1 MAKSDFK
8 ILIGADI
15 SESTKLLKQDIT
27 SIEKVLQKTNVLLL
41 PAQLNVARTK
51 NNIQKQM
58 PTLVKEISKIEVPP
72 ITLDVAINT
81 ANLNKK
87 LATALKA
94 IELTETKSPTFK
106 QQSWGE
112 DLIVKKQT
120 AAAAE
125 VDKLNNKI
133 LLLGKTAKDA
143 GVDLSE
149 LYSYAYN
156 IGDKSS
162 LDEYNAAMKT
172 AQSQVEKLR
181 SELALLKKA
190 QDEVAKSEPKYNTNL
205 IGMEKQTTSL
215 IANAEKNNLGTDN
228 INELK
233 ELQTRIQ
240 ALRKETES
248 IPEKTFL
255 DELTDGQKEELDAI
269 NKKLKEMNLL
279 VTQGS
284 SENRNTTAYMTRQ
297 KELEKLIVSVKKY
310 REENDRIGENSY
322 LDAQYSSLIDRMEQ
336 LATSSDISTAQLVK
350 QRLEFDRLKDATEQ
364 AGVAGQSF
372 GQKIAAAYQ
381 KFGGWA
387 LITKSMM
394 EAVNIMQQMVSNVYM
409 LDSAMTEL
417 KKVTDETNATYEQ
430 FFSTAAKNSK
440 ELGVVMSDYIYST
453 ADFARLGYELEDA
466 TALADAA
473 SVYKSVG
480 DGIESID
487 QASASVI
494 STMKA
499 FNLEA
504 SDAMSVVD
512 RFNEVGNNFA
522 ISSAGVGDAL
532 MRSASALKEA
542 GNTIDESIGLIVAAN
557 QVIQDPDQAGN
568 ALKVLSL
575 RLRGA
580 KADLESLGES
590 TDGMVETTAKLREE
604 LLALS
609 HGKVDIM
616 LDDST
621 FKSTYQII
629 KEMSVAWK
637 DMTDIE
643 QAAALELMGG
653 KQRSNILASMITNFE
668 EAERAAQV
676 SASSMGSALKENE
689 TQLDSIKGKV
699 AQFQSAYQSLS
710 ATVINSGLAKSFVD
724 GGTSIISVLD
734 QIIQKIGGLP
744 TLVAAAAGAFTLNTG
759 AGLFQ
764 LGDNNKMASF
774 AEQVKNIKEYFT
786 DLDGTKASGKLR
798 AQTEQDIEALKRY
811 TTALGE
817 GKTRQEAMSKSM
829 NGASSAA
836 KKYAETMVG
845 TNDEIVN
852 FAIGQ
857 SEAADQMEAMSLKAR
872 AAAAGVTLLNTA
884 LNMALATLAALA
896 VNAVVKFLMDMAN
909 ASENARQS
917 TLENIAA
924 LKDYDQETK
933 SFEKSI
939 KSVKDSLD
947 SNTLSESEAY
957 EARKELI
964 EIQAQLIETYGEEAR
979 NIDLINGKYEE
990 QIEKLRNLSRE
1001 KAKEQAADW
1010 LSSEDNKKSS
1020 YNAIKNYGKEKS
1032 FEFGFIKP
1040 STDEAEQVFIGMF
1053 DRLKEYGITT
1063 FETVGDYFV
1072 NVNGSMQELYDNIPQ
1087 IIAELEQTSLGLG
1100 GEDKRQV
1107 DEMISKLRELKDESN
1122 EAKEEWESIFV
1133 ESGKSKVL
1141 TNDTWSALFYQAQ
1154 EAMNQLDEGIASNNE
1169 KMVEGAVE
1177 TFEAAAEEIGKLEF
1191 APSDIDAES
1200 FLNSLIEQYKE
1211 AFAKERFEINF
1222 EANTNNL
1229 QETVKKIT
1237 DAFGGLT
1244 VDQIINLEDGGGT
1257 EEQIWAF
1264 TLLRELAQGFGM
1276 DIDTLVYKL
1285 QNMGM
1290 VDVSPVASGVQQ
1302 LDFTFDELMQG
1313 IDETQSAWQTLEQ
1326 AQQEYNQAGY
1336 LTMDTLQGIL
1346 SMDAMYWQYL
1356 QMENGQLQ
1364 LNREGL
1370 IALANARIDDAEAAM
1385 YEKAA
1390 DLVDKFNSEA
1400 RTAEDLSS
1408 ALQGLAQSR
1417 YDEAEAAWKQA
1428 YADAM
1433 AKGGVY
1439 AQYANEMANSL
1450 QNMGNIFDQVRSK
1463 IGAYSSAIMNAG
1475 QATSNAANQMK
1486 QALSQAK
1493 SAIQSLLDMTIK
1505 MLKQDLT
1512 TQRDGIQDMIDAEND
1527 RYNAERDHLQD
1538 MKKAKDDYY
1547 DDLIDS
1553 LQDQKKAQDKI
1564 YDDQI
1569 DHLNDEID
1577 AYRKIIEAK
1586 LKIIET
1592 QEKEREYQDELA
1604 EKQKGIAD
1612 IEAELAE
1619 ISQDDSIEA
1628 QKKRLEL
1635 EEQLAEQKKEL
1646 EDFQHDY
1653 NIENQ
1658 KEDLENE
1665 LDRYEEEK
1673 QAAIDRI
1680 EAEKE
1685 RYDEYMQDRID
1696 SLQKEKEDWNE
1707 YYQDRLDDLANE
1719 HQARLDNLNSEK
1731 EAITNQINDEA
1742 ALRQQAIALIEGRSE
1757 EFKNRLLAWNKE
1769 YGDGINATVIVA
1781 WEKAYAALEQYNYQQ
1796 IGVQGVLE
1804 NLVMK
1809 MYELESATNSVA
1821 AAAKE
1826 MAASFGAAADEQQK
1840 IQDQDNY
1847 RHWFTQDGYVGSPM
1861 GVGVR
1866 HKGGYTDENGE
1877 KRIGTFQELVDGLK
1891 SDEQFLITKAGEYVA
1906 TQEDQN
1912 AIVRGFNRAMEMVAS
1927 FSGLVRDV
1935 MPISEITDRFNPSV
1949 ASEEISNNSLYNNSQ
1964 PISFSIQTDILGNAD
1979 DEVMNNW
1986 WKTMEP
1992 TIKQKIASYV
2002 FGEINWKR
2010 SLR

>member
-1 MAKSDFK
+1 MKTLAKSDFK

-51 NNIQKQM
+51 NNIQKQI

-81 ANLNKK
+81 SNLNKK

-94 IELTETKSPTFK
+94 IELTEAKSPTFK

-215 IANAEKNNLGTDN
+215 IANAEKNNLGTGN

-279 VTQGS
+279 ITQGS
-284 SENRNTTAYMTRQ
+284 SENRNKTAYLTRQ
-297 KELEKLIVSVKKY
+297 KELEKLISSVKKY

-322 LDAQYSSLIDRMEQ
+322 LDAQYSRLIEHMEQ

-394 EAVNIMQQMVSNVYM
+394 EAVHIMQQMVSNVYM

-480 DGIESID
+480 DGIESIN

-499 FNLEA
+499 FNIEA

-512 RFNEVGNNFA
+512 KFNEVGNNFA

-532 MRSASALKEA
+532 MRSASALREA

-668 EAERAAQV
+668 EAEKAAQV

-744 TLVAAAAGAFTLNTG
+744 TLVAAATGAFTLNTG

-829 NGASSAA
+829 DGASSAA

-852 FAIGQ
+852 FAVGQ
-857 SEAADQMEAMSLKAR
+857 SKAADQMETMSLKSR
-872 AAAAGVTLLNTA
+872 VAAASVTLLNTA
-884 LNMALATLAALA
+884 LNMAVAAAASFVVGA
-896 VNAVVKFLMDMAN
+896 VIGALVDMAN
-909 ASENARQS
+909 ASENARQA
-917 TLENIAA
+917 TLENIASM
-924 LKDYDQETK
+924 KKYDEITG
-933 SFEKSI
+933 SYEKSI
-939 KSVKDSLD
+939 KSIKESLD
-947 SNTLSESEAY
+947 SNTLSEKQAY
-957 EARKELI
+957 EARKELVD
-964 EIQAQLIETYGEEAR
+964 IQNELIEQYGEEAKYL
-979 NIDLINGKYEE
+979 DLVNGKYDE
-990 QIEKLRNLSRE
+990 QIERLKNLSKE
-1001 KAKEQAADW
+1001 KAKQQANDW
-1010 LSSEDNKKSS
+1010 LSSADNIKSS
-1020 YNAIKNYGKEKS
+1020 QDAEKAMQVKTQVVGGIAFDSKAAEDEFKRIIDNLNDSISYDMNSAGGIVVKITANPEEATEAISELYGALS
-1032 FEFGFIKP
+1032 EFKKTAPEYSVDI
-1040 STDEAEQVFIGMF
+1040 
-1053 DRLKEYGITT
+1053 DRLIYSSGQYKDQMQS
-1063 FETVGDYFV
+1063 VLDDYQEIYKTS
-1072 NVNGSMQELYDNIPQ
+1072 GMQQ
-1087 IIAELEQTSLGLG
+1087 IIADDTFEPVYRQMAEASSMYQEAILEGN
-1100 GEDKRQV
+1100 
-1107 DEMISKLRELKDESN
+1107 DEMVKQSIELFN
-1122 EAKEEWESIFV
+1122 AAKEEYENLDF
-1133 ESGKSKVL
+1133 
-1141 TNDTWSALFYQAQ
+1141 TNDGAAEYAFQGIIEQ
-1154 EAMNQLDEGIASNNE
+1154 IQDQLASEELEIKITTNENNIQSVLQDIASE
-1169 KMVEGAVE
+1169 FEG
-1177 TFEAAAEEIGKLEF
+1177 L
-1191 APSDIDAES
+1191 
-1200 FLNSLIEQYKE
+1200 
-1211 AFAKERFEINF
+1211 R
-1222 EANTNNL
+1222 
-1229 QETVKKIT
+1229 
-1237 DAFGGLT
+1237 
-1244 VDQIINLEDGGGT
+1244 VDQIINIEDGGGT

-1264 TLLRELAQGFGM
+1264 TRLSELAKGLG
-1276 DIDTLVYKL
+1276 
-1285 QNMGM
+1285 
-1290 VDVSPVASGVQQ
+1290 VDVETLTYKMQELGYIDVSTTENSVAQ

-1364 LNREGL
+1364 INREGL

-1408 ALQGLAQSR
+1408 ALEGLAQAR
-1417 YDEAEAAWKQA
+1417 LTEAEAAWEQA
-1428 YADAM
+1428 YAAAM

-1463 IGAYSSAIMNAG
+1463 IGSYSSAIMNAG
-1475 QATSNAANQMK
+1475 QATANAANQMK

-1538 MKKAKDDYY
+1538 MKEAKDDYY

-1804 NLVMK
+1804 NIVMK
-1809 MYELESATNSVA
+1809 MYELEKATKSATE
-1821 AAAKE
+1821 AAKDFNNE
-1826 MAASFGAAADEQQK
+1826 LSKQVQGPQQNSNWLHK
-1840 IQDQDNY
+1840 S
-1847 RHWFTQDGYVGSPM
+1847 DGSVIP
-1861 GVGVR
+1861 VGVR

-1877 KRIGTFQELVDGLK
+1877 KRVGTFQELVDGLK

-1949 ASEEISNNSLYNNSQ
+1949 ASEEILNNSLYNNSQ

-1979 DEVMNNW
+1979 DELMNNW